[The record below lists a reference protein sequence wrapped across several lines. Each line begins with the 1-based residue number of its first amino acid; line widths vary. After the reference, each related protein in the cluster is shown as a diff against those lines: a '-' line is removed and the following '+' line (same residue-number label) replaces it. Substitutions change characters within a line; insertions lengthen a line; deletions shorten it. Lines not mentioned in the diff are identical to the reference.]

1 MSNGIVDLM
10 SEAWA
15 GVGEFYCTQIS
26 LCFVSFKS
34 VEFFLKNGS
43 RIALV
48 LRTSCLK
55 TNMN

>member
-10 SEAWA
+10 SEACA

-34 VEFFLKNGS
+34 VEFFLKK
-43 RIALV
+43 RI
-48 LRTSCLK
+48 
-55 TNMN
+55 